1 MNDEPASAY
10 RAKLMRAELL
20 RNGDR
25 YAEAEKFLSDAISEQ
40 PDNPEGYY
48 EMAFCYCNWTG
59 HSSKALK
66 FVDRAIALNPSHA
79 EFFALRAWILVNL
92 KKYDKALKVAEEA
105 LALNPYSVMALNAQV
120 RAHILMHQ
128 WVQAEE
134 RARQVLE
141 LNAQNVLAANLLAV
155 ALRQQGRQ
163 HESEAVTAGLLAR
176 APNSASAHSNAGWSA
191 LQTGDHRLANQ
202 HFLEALRL
210 DPNDD
215 HARRGLLHSFN
226 SRVWIY
232 RLYFQAVAELSRHRK
247 EMRIVFFLLI
257 YVVYR
262 FLIVGLR
269 TEFGAEGAHWS
280 LVLVAFYLVLFG
292 FGKSFGNFFL
302 LLDPFARHA
311 LKGKE
316 KAWSL
321 FAAFIYG
328 SLLFSLIS
336 VHAWLQAGVLIGV
349 VGLFLWG
356 VLEPRFRRAPVDQSE
371 SADSAVRT
379 SAQ

>member
-1 MNDEPASAY
+1 MNDEPISAY
-10 RAKLMRAELL
+10 RSKLQRAELL
-20 RNGDR
+20 RNQDR
-25 YAEAEKFLSDAISEQ
+25 YAEAEKYLSDAITEEPEN
-40 PDNPEGYY
+40 PDGYY

-66 FVDRAIALNPSHA
+66 FIDRAIALSPHQP

-92 KKYDKALKVAEEA
+92 KKYKKALEVAEEA
-105 LALNPYSVMALNAQV
+105 LALNPYSIMARNAQV
-120 RAHILMHQ
+120 RAHILTQQ
-128 WVQAEE
+128 WVEAEAS
-134 RARQVLE
+134 ARQVLE
-141 LNAQNVLAANLLAV
+141 LNAHNELAANLLAV

-163 HESEAVTAGLLAR
+163 QESEAVTAGLLAR
-176 APNSASAHSNAGWSA
+176 APNAGIAHSNAGWSA
-191 LQTGDHRLANQ
+191 LQAGDHRRANQ

-215 HARRGLLHSFN
+215 NARRGLLHSFN

-232 RLYFQAVAELSRHRK
+232 RIYFQAVAEIGRHRQ
-247 EMRIVFFLLI
+247 EMRIVFFVLI
-257 YVVYR
+257 YFVYR
-262 FLIVGLR
+262 FVIVGLR
-269 TEFGAEGAHWS
+269 TEFGTEGVHWS

-316 KAWSL
+316 KAWAL

-328 SLLFSLIS
+328 SLLVSLIS
-336 VHAWLQAGVLIGV
+336 AQAWLQAGVLIGV
-349 VGLFLWG
+349 VLLFLWG
-356 VLEPRFRRAPVDQSE
+356 VLEPRFRRAPADQSE

-379 SAQ
+379 LS

>member
-10 RAKLMRAELL
+10 RGKLMRAELL
-20 RNGDR
+20 RNQDR
-25 YAEAEKFLSDAISEQ
+25 YAEAEKFLDNAISEQ

-48 EMAFCYCNWTG
+48 QMAFCYCNWKG
-59 HSSKALK
+59 HGDRALK
-66 FVDRAIALNPSHA
+66 FVDRAIALNPSQA

-92 KKYDKALKVAEEA
+92 KKYKNALEVAGEA

-120 RAHILMHQ
+120 RAHVLMQQ
-128 WVQAEE
+128 WVEAEE
-134 RARQVLE
+134 CARQVLQ
-141 LNAQNVLAANLLAV
+141 LNAHNELAANLLAV
-155 ALRQQGRQ
+155 ALRQQGRRQ
-163 HESEAVTAGLLAR
+163 ESEAVTAGLLAR
-176 APNSASAHSNAGWSA
+176 APNTAIAQSNA
-191 LQTGDHRLANQ
+191 
-202 HFLEALRL
+202 
-210 DPNDD
+210 D

-232 RLYFQAVAELSRHRK
+232 RLYFHAVAELGRHRK
-247 EMRIVFFLLI
+247 EMRIVFFILI

-262 FLIVGLR
+262 FLVVGLR

-280 LVLVAFYLVLFG
+280 LVLVAFYFVLFG

-328 SLLFSLIS
+328 FLVFLLIS
-336 VHAWLQAGVLIGV
+336 AHAWLQAGVLIGV
-349 VGLFLWG
+349 AGLFLWG
-356 VLEPRFRRAPVDQSE
+356 VLEPRFRSAPANQSE

-379 SAQ
+379 S